1 MSVIRH
7 LCCWIDIAKT
17 KGVDIME
24 NTQNRNDALKF
35 FESMTEK
42 EQQVAIRY
50 LRKIIKKPPDCD
62 SRELQEVAEHEQITA

>member
-1 MSVIRH
+1 
-7 LCCWIDIAKT
+7 
-17 KGVDIME
+17 ME

-50 LRKIIKKPPDCD
+50 LQKIIKKPPDL
-62 SRELQEVAEHEQITA
+62 SFENTPEIKSNSKELTSERV